1 MTQSLT
7 ELDNDALDALIERV
21 TEAKEHEL
29 ALSADDCQ
37 LLLNALM
44 MLANLQENI
53 ASKDVTIHKLKKL
66 VGIIK
71 SSEKLGTLIN
81 QGSLAPKGK
90 KAGQHKRT
98 LSAKPATNKVKPKV
112 RQHAL
117 TTLEKGALCPEC
129 NIGKLAKY
137 EPASFLRITGQSPF
151 VPEQNVMERL
161 RCNACGAYFTAPL
174 SEDVRADGEPQQKYG
189 YSARSLM
196 AINKYYAGTPFYR
209 QASLQKIL
217 GVSITASTIF
227 DQTEYVTNAIWP
239 VFKQC
244 LYIAGNAHHYYIDDT
259 THRILDQTAIIK
271 KQRNSD
277 KERIRT
283 GVYSSGM
290 IATTATGQKIVLF
303 ETNIGHAGEFIDSVL
318 RLRDETSPPPII
330 MSDALASNRPSVNI
344 EFISS
349 LCNSHAR
356 RQFVDVL
363 SHFPDEVANILER
376 YGEIWHLD
384 NQATEKQFNSEQR
397 QAYHAEH
404 SRPIMA
410 EIRAW
415 GRQHLHDGS
424 VEENSG
430 LGKAIRYFDK
440 HYEGLT
446 CFCTV
451 PGAQLDNNLMEAELK
466 LVVRDRKNAMFHKT
480 LSGASI
486 GDVITSIIATASW
499 AGINI
504 FDYLNTLQREQNAVK
519 LTPENYL
526 PWNYLENN

>member
-1 MTQSLT
+1 MTQSFT
-7 ELDNDALDALIERV
+7 DIDNDALDALIERV

-29 ALSADDCQ
+29 ALSPDDCQ

-44 MLANLQENI
+44 TLASLQENI

-66 VGIIK
+66 VGIVK
-71 SSEKLGTLIN
+71 SSEKLGALVSQ
-81 QGSLAPKGK
+81 QGVAAKGK
-90 KAGQHKRT
+90 KAQHKQINRT
-98 LSAKPATNKVKPKV
+98 KPKATKVKPKV
-112 RQHAL
+112 IHHAL
-117 TTLEKGALCPEC
+117 TSLTKGELCPEC
-129 NIGKLAKY
+129 NVGKLTKY

-151 VPEQNVMERL
+151 VPEQHIMERL

-174 SEDVRADGEPQQKYG
+174 AEDVQADGHAQQKYG

-196 AINKYYAGTPFYR
+196 SINKYYAGTPFYR
-209 QASLQKIL
+209 QGSLQNIL
-217 GVSITASTIF
+217 GVPITASSIF
-227 DQTEYVTNAIWP
+227 DQTEYVTNAIFP
-239 VFKQC
+239 VLKY
-244 LYIAGNAHHYYIDDT
+244 LRTIAGNAKHYYIDDT

-277 KERIRT
+277 KDRVRT

-290 IATTATGQKIVLF
+290 IATTAADQKIVLF
-303 ETNIGHAGEFIDSVL
+303 ETNIGHAGEFLDSIL
-318 RLRDETSPPPII
+318 CLRDETNSPPII
-330 MSDALASNRPSVNI
+330 MSDALASNRPSIDV
-344 EFISS
+344 EFIPS

-363 SHFPDEVANILER
+363 SHFPDEVKGILDR

-384 NQATEKQFNSEQR
+384 NLAKDKKLNSEQR
-397 QAYHAEH
+397 QAYHDEF
-404 SRPIMA
+404 SLPIMA

-415 GRQHLHDGS
+415 GCQHLLDGS

-504 FDYLNTLQREQNAVK
+504 FDYLNTLQREQDAVK

-526 PWNYLENN
+526 PWNYQK

>member
-1 MTQSLT
+1 MTQSFT
-7 ELDNDALDALIERV
+7 DIDNDALDVLIERV

-29 ALSADDCQ
+29 ALSPDDCQ

-44 MLANLQENI
+44 TLANLQENI

-66 VGIIK
+66 VGIVK
-71 SSEKLGTLIN
+71 SSEKLGALVN
-81 QGSLAPKGK
+81 QESLTPKDK
-90 KAGQHKRT
+90 KTNKHQRT
-98 LSAKPATNKVKPKV
+98 QCTKPATNKVKPKV
-112 RQHAL
+112 IHHAL
-117 TTLEKGALCPEC
+117 TVLGKGELCPEC
-129 NIGKLAKY
+129 SVGKLSKY
-137 EPASFLRITGQSPF
+137 DPASFLRITGQSPF
-151 VPEQNVMERL
+151 VPEQHVMERL

-174 SEDVRADGEPQQKYG
+174 AEGVREDGHAQQKYA

-209 QASLQKIL
+209 QGSLQRIL

-227 DQTEYVTNAIWP
+227 DQTEYVANAIWP
-239 VFKQC
+239 VFKQ
-244 LYIAGNAHHYYIDDT
+244 LRLEAGNARHYYIDDT
-259 THRILDQTAIIK
+259 THRILDQTAIVK

-290 IATTATGQKIVLF
+290 IATTVAGQKIVLF

-318 RLRDETSPPPII
+318 RLRDETRSPPII

-344 EFISS
+344 EFIPS

-363 SHFPDEVANILER
+363 SHFPDEVEDILER
-376 YGEIWHLD
+376 YGEIWHFD
-384 NQATEKQFNSEQR
+384 NLAKDKKLNNEQR
-397 QAYHAEH
+397 QAYHSEF
-404 SRPIMA
+404 SLPIMTD
-410 EIRAW
+410 IRTW
-415 GRQHLHDGS
+415 GRQHLLNGS

-440 HYEGLT
+440 HYDGLT

-486 GDVITSIIATASW
+486 GDVITSVIATASW

-504 FDYLNTLQREQNAVK
+504 FDYLNTLQREQETVK

-526 PWNYLENN
+526 PWNYQ